1 LLLIRKKMSQKNSLT
16 SLKIK
21 RAFLFAFCLS
31 FFFIPSQNW
40 YSVVQAGY
48 RPSVVRDLDFQLPDS
63 AAYPVNLS
71 KTPLPLLTARSFVVL
86 DFDSAALLSGRNEN
100 LRVLPASTVKVMT
113 ALVALDHYQLD
124 EVLTAGKIDDNGQD
138 IKLVEGEKMT
148 VKNLLYGLLVASGND
163 AALVLAQ
170 NYPGGIVNF
179 VKAMNQKAEQLKL
192 THTYFANPTG
202 LDSDPQGNL
211 FTDLSY
217 TSALDLA
224 RLAAYALK
232 NQLLLEIFSTRSIT
246 ITDVEGKI
254 KHQLKNIN
262 ELLNY
267 FPGMKGVKT
276 GWTEEA
282 GECLAGYTEQNGRG
296 IISVILGSQD
306 RFGETVKL
314 TNWVFENFRWTNLTP
329 PIGNQLPIQSR

>member
-1 LLLIRKKMSQKNSLT
+1 MSQKNNLNL
-16 SLKIK
+16 LKIK
-21 RAFLFAFCLS
+21 RAFLFIFCLS
-31 FFFIPSQNW
+31 FFLVPSQNW
-40 YSVVQAGY
+40 YSVVQANAL
-48 RPSVVRDLDFQLPDS
+48 PPLIQEINIDLPKIAF
-63 AAYPVNLS
+63 YPVNLE
-71 KTPLPLLTARSFVVL
+71 KEPLPFLTARSFVVV
-86 DFDSAALLSGRNEN
+86 DKDSFALMAGRNEN

-113 ALVALDHYQLD
+113 ALVALDNYHLD
-124 EVLTAGKIDDNGQD
+124 DILTVGELEDNGQD
-138 IKLVEGEKMT
+138 IKLLPGEKMT
-148 VKNLLYGLLVASGND
+148 FKNLLYGLLVASGND
-163 AALVLAQ
+163 VALVLAQ
-170 NYPGGIVNF
+170 NYPGGMLTF
-179 VKAMNQKAEQLKL
+179 VKAMNQKAEDLNL

-211 FTDLSY
+211 LTDLSY

-232 NQLLLEIFSTRSIT
+232 NQLLLEIFSTRSVT

-254 KHQLKNIN
+254 KHKLENIN

-276 GWTEEA
+276 GFTQEA
-282 GECLAGYTEQNGRG
+282 GECLVGYTEQDNRG
-296 IISVILGSQD
+296 IITVVLGSDD

-329 PIGNQLPIQSR
+329 SIENQPLGQNQ